1 MNEKEKL
8 AALLADALELEGPEA
23 MAEYLLA
30 RGVIVPQD
38 KAGRV
43 NVNTA
48 TIKELVGVP
57 GIGHTLAGRIHALR
71 QYRGPFRSLDD
82 LIFVPGMGKSRL
94 ERIQDKICV

>member
-23 MAEYLLA
+23 MADYLLS
-30 RGVIVPQD
+30 RGVIVLQD
-38 KAGRV
+38 KAGRA

-57 GIGHTLAGRIHALR
+57 CIGHTLAGRICAIR
-71 QYRGPFRSLDD
+71 QYRGPFRSPED
-82 LIFVPGMGKSRL
+82 LLFVPGMGQSRL
-94 ERIQDKICV
+94 DSIRDKICV